1 MRNRETLQELITRE
15 QRALAR
21 REWLI
26 TAALLAAIVA
36 GWLWCVWRGFTI
48 ATN

>member
-1 MRNRETLQELITRE
+1 MRKRETIGELITRE
-15 QRALAR
+15 QRKLAR
-21 REWLI
+21 RELAI
-26 TAALLAAIVA
+26 TWALLAVTAA